1 MLPAYPLVLAINS
14 NNGAALTNTV
24 TPTSILHGSG
34 IGTLGGGYLQI
45 GSKIKGLLR
54 GRISTVTVTPGTLTF
69 DIRFGSIVV
78 SAFGALALNVTAQ
91 TNAFFDLEF
100 LIDIVTVGGTTSAT
114 ALCTARFASRALIGS
129 VAAAS
134 GGMSVMG
141 LPDTAPVVGTGF
153 DSSIAIPVNV
163 FATWSV
169 ANAANSIQVHSS
181 LVEFK
186 V

>member
-34 IGTLGGGYLQI
+34 IGTLGGGWLQV
-45 GSKIKGLLR
+45 GSKIKGLVR
-54 GRISTVTVTPGTLTF
+54 GRVSTLVTTPGTLTF

-78 SAFGALALNVTAQ
+78 SAFGAIALNIVAQ

-100 LIDIVTVGGTTSAT
+100 LIDVVSIGGTTSAT
-114 ALCTARFASRALIGS
+114 ALCTGRFVSRALLGS

-134 GGMSVMG
+134 GGVGVMG

-153 DSSIAIPVNV
+153 DSTIAIPVNL

-169 ANAANSIQVHSS
+169 ASASNSIQVHSS
-181 LVEFK
+181 LIEFK